1 MKERQA
7 TTWNGLMMLLLL
19 LGSRGRGDRD
29 GRSGGTGLA
38 LLAGSWAGWSARSR
52 PLFLLAG
59 LFMVEPNQGRVLTL
73 FGAYRGSERS
83 TGLRWANPFMTKRAI
98 SLRVRNFET
107 AHLKVND
114 ADGNPV
120 EIAAVVVWRVIDTFD
135 AVFLVDNYEDFVH
148 VQSESALR
156 NLATQYTYDSHAE
169 HEKSLRGNTIEVADQ
184 LRREIHDRL
193 VQAGVDVQEARITHL
208 AYAPEIA
215 QAMLQRQQATAI
227 IAARA
232 EDRRGRGRHG
242 GDGPGAPVR
251 EGDRRARRRAQGGDG
266 VESPRRSLQRARGD
280 AGGERRDALQ
290 RLTAA
295 LWRNESPS
303 CSGSTAISTPPSSTG
318 PPTSCGA

>member
-7 TTWNGLMMLLLL
+7 TTWNGLTMLLLL
-19 LGSRGRGDRD
+19 LVAMGAGVAMVVLGVQGGAPGRIVAGLL
-29 GRSGGTGLA
+29 GTVA
-38 LLAGSWAGWSARSR
+38 A
-52 PLFLLAG
+52 LFLLAG

-73 FGAYRGSERS
+73 FGAYRGSERRA
-83 TGLRWANPFMTKRAI
+83 GLRWANPFMTKRAI

-227 IAARA
+227 IAARQKIV
-232 EDRRGRGRHG
+232 E
-242 GDGPGAPVR
+242 GAVGMVEMALERLSEKGIVSLDEERKAAMVSNLLVVLCSERAATPV
-251 EGDRRARRRAQGGDG
+251 
-266 VESPRRSLQRARGD
+266 VN
-280 AGGERRDALQ
+280 AGTLYNG
-290 RLTAA
+290 
-295 LWRNESPS
+295 
-303 CSGSTAISTPPSSTG
+303 
-318 PPTSCGA
+318 